1 MTCTL
6 EEYDSQKAKAR
17 RDPTVLFSTF
27 VAALEGESK
36 LEWLA
41 VDVVFGRLIVALRHA
56 TQGRCGIFRHPN
68 ASLGGPGKILFH
80 CSASTSAAAS
90 SAAAAS
96 THRCRIL
103 LCEIVS
109 AAFAVAHTITALRR
123 L

>member
-6 EEYDSQKAKAR
+6 EEYDSQKVKAR
-17 RDPTVLFSTF
+17 RLTTVLFSTF

-56 TQGRCGIFRHPN
+56 TQGRCGILRHPN

-80 CSASTSAAAS
+80 RSASTSA
-90 SAAAAS
+90 AAAAS